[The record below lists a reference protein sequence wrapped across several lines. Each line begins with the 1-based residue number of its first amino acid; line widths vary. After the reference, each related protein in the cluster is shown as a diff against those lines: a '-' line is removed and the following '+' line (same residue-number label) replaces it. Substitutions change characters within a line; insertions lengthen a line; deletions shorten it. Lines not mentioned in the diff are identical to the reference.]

1 MEYFL
6 DTAGKNNFYNLSRD
20 ANVMQECSL
29 LHVVHI
35 LLRISICQ
43 SLKIIWILLENL
55 EDKNSQ
61 NISQDLCFTII
72 FNFHQ

>member
-20 ANVMQECSL
+20 ANVMQERSL

-35 LLRISICQ
+35 LLRFSIFQ
-43 SLKIIWILLENL
+43 SLKIIRIFLENQ

-61 NISQDLCFTII
+61 NISQYLCFTII
-72 FNFHQ
+72 F

>member
-35 LLRISICQ
+35 LLRFSIFQ
-43 SLKIIWILLENL
+43 SLKIIRIFLENQ

-61 NISQDLCFTII
+61 NISQYLCFTII
-72 FNFHQ
+72 F